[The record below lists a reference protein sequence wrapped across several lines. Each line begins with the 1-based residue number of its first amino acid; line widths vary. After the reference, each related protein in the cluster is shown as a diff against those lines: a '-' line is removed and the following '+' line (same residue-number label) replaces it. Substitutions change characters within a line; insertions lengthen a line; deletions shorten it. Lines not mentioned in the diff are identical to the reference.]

1 MSLYLRDSCTNLS
14 IKPAYLYEVAAPELL
29 TISLK
34 LKFVAVLI
42 RRRGQEAPVLYW
54 LWCADADV
62 QEYE

>member
-1 MSLYLRDSCTNLS
+1 MS